1 MATKKTQIEIL
12 REILAYNLTDEQK
25 EMLENEIAKREKK
38 KASNSEKVSKE
49 RDEAEAEAYAIY
61 EDMEVGKD
69 YTISELM
76 KLSKIDSCQKVTNR
90 MCILVRDIK
99 AENAKVKGK
108 SVYRKIAVAVEEEGE
123 G

>member
-12 REILAYNLTDEQK
+12 REILTYNLTDEQK

-61 EDMEVGKD
+61 DAMEVGKD

-76 KLSKIDSCQKVTNR
+76 KLSNIESCQKVTNR
-90 MCILVRDIK
+90 MLILVADNK
-99 AENAKVKGK
+99 AENGKVKGK